1 MSDVTCGGAKRIVP
15 DRKLDGYSAED
26 ANEAAKAFELFG
38 DDELEHYLLEDIQAV
53 NAQSMEETLTIELLV
68 ADRDLL
74 LQAVNIIAGNAQ
86 CADNLL
92 SHKEIALEALRIRK

>member
-53 NAQSMEETLTIELLV
+53 NAQSTEETLIEAV
-68 ADRDLL
+68 IADRDLL